1 MKTVPEFSVEHTSDS
16 QEFYSESEE
25 ESDYH
30 SSKDEEVKINKK
42 TQKVQSKQKIENQ
55 NIETA

>member
-42 TQKVQSKQKIENQ
+42 TQKIQSKQKIEY
-55 NIETA
+55 